1 MCTLTHCI
9 CYTGYNIHVHVHS
22 RHFGKEDEFFIQ
34 LFMSF
39 DENLRLPTM
48 KMLVKQMFDESKLSL
63 TKVPD
68 HDPLCV
74 CVCVHDR
81 HCIL

>member
-1 MCTLTHCI
+1 MMHMYMYC
-9 CYTGYNIHVHVHS
+9 S
-22 RHFGKEDEFFIQ
+22 RHSGKEDEFFIQ
-34 LFMSF
+34 LMSF
-39 DENLRLPTM
+39 DKNLRLSTM
-48 KMLVKQMFDESKLSL
+48 KMLIKKMFDKSKLSL

-68 HDPLCV
+68 HNLL

>member
-1 MCTLTHCI
+1 MCVFYHCNHKLL
-9 CYTGYNIHVHVHS
+9 CDFVWVYVCPS
-22 RHFGKEDEFFIQ
+22 RQFGIEDEFFIQ

-48 KMLVKQMFDESKLSL
+48 KMLLKQMFDESELSL

-68 HDPLCV
+68 HNPLCV
-74 CVCVHDR
+74 CVCV
-81 HCIL
+81 CS